1 MEEDKDDESEAA
13 APAATARSATPP
25 RKNPNKEVL
34 SAKDSVAEAF
44 PPQDEEVGDK
54 RAAGGG

>member
-25 RKNPNKEVL
+25 RKNPNKEAP
-34 SAKDSVAEAF
+34 SANDLVAEAS

-54 RAAGGG
+54 RAADGG